1 MAKYKRH
8 TYLIKTGL
16 QLRYMGILIACMLTV
31 AMGVG
36 WIIYHTSWKQIVNT
50 PDLSLDKLYLI
61 FESVNSQL
69 VWWILA
75 FIVIIAIISI
85 FVSHKIAGPVYRLE
99 ESTKLIAS
107 GDLTHKVHLRQGDE
121 LGDLQD
127 AFNTMSESLSK
138 MVYKDREIIER
149 LAKTGEN
156 LQKKVDDKNL
166 NKESLE
172 EIAYELNSIIEEL
185 KLVTSGFKLLETQ
198 EENKEEQKEN
208 KEDTVQEENKNQE
221 ESAENK
227 ENTVQEE
234 EK

>member
-1 MAKYKRH
+1 MSKYKRH

-16 QLRYMGILIACMLTV
+16 QLRYMGILVACMITV
-31 AMGVG
+31 AASVG
-36 WIIYHTSWKQIVNT
+36 WIIYHTSWAQIVNT

-61 FESVNSQL
+61 FEQVNSQL

-75 FIVIIAIISI
+75 FIFIIAIISI

-127 AFNTMSESLSK
+127 AFNAMSESLSK
-138 MVYKDREIIER
+138 MVYKDREVIAR

-156 LQKKVDDKNL
+156 LQKKVDDENL
-166 NKESLE
+166 TKESLE
-172 EIAYELNSIIEEL
+172 EIAYELNAIIEEL
-185 KLVTSGFKLLETQ
+185 KLVTSGFKLLEDENNNSETKAEKEMNSDFGNKDEDDVKALPEPETESKQ
-198 EENKEEQKEN
+198 E
-208 KEDTVQEENKNQE
+208 
-221 ESAENK
+221 
-227 ENTVQEE
+227 
-234 EK
+234 

>member
-8 TYLIKTGL
+8 TYIIKTGL

-31 AMGVG
+31 AMSVG
-36 WIIYHTSWKQIVNT
+36 WIIYHTSWNQIINT
-50 PDLSLDKLYLI
+50 PDLSIDKLYLI
-61 FESVNSQL
+61 FENVNSQL

-75 FIVIIAIISI
+75 FVLIIAIISI

-127 AFNTMSESLSK
+127 AFNEMSESLSK

-149 LAKTGEN
+149 LAKTGDR
-156 LQKKVDDKNL
+156 LRKKVDEEHIT
-166 NKESLE
+166 KESLE
-172 EIAYELNSIIEEL
+172 EITYELNSIIEEL
-185 KLVTSGFKLLETQ
+185 KLVTSGFKLIGP
-198 EENKEEQKEN
+198 
-208 KEDTVQEENKNQE
+208 
-221 ESAENK
+221 NK
-227 ENTVQEE
+227 ENSE
-234 EK
+234 EKENPEEANLETNKEQEQQS